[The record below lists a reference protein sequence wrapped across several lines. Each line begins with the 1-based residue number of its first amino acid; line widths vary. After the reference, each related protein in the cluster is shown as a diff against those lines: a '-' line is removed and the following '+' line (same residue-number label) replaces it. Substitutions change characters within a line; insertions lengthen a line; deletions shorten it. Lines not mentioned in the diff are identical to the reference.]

1 MRFSP
6 VVGAEADKV
15 SRPAVIVSGDGRNKA
30 CERSG
35 RGVVT
40 VVPLTSNT
48 ARVFDFQV
56 LVRPDRRN
64 GLTVESKAQAE
75 QLRAVDVSRLGER
88 LGSLDAETAA
98 ALDDALLIHLA
109 LA

>member
-1 MRFSP
+1 MTTAP
-6 VVGAEADKV
+6 VLDV
-15 SRPAVIVSGDGRNKA
+15 
-30 CERSG
+30 
-35 RGVVT
+35 
-40 VVPLTSNT
+40 
-48 ARVFDFQV
+48 QV
-56 LVRPDRRN
+56 LVRPDRRT
-64 GLTVESKAQAE
+64 GPTVESTAQAE